1 MRSRASRVLWSL
13 PGLAIAGAACGNPA
27 IDDRIELL
35 GEENPNVPAGEFHRP
50 GQPCVLC
57 HSAYEG
63 DEPLMSVGGTIFA
76 DTEDTLPVADVQ
88 VVLTDAVGEQRIVN
102 TNCIGNFFITEDD
115 WMPQFPIAAE
125 IRYPL
130 YDEGGQV
137 ILNAEGEPDR
147 RQKTMDSFISRDGSC
162 ASCHTLDGRGL
173 ASTGWV
179 YCLAP
184 GDVNPFPP
192 VPDSCPG
199 EAP

>member
-1 MRSRASRVLWSL
+1 MKRGVSMVVA
-13 PGLAIAGAACGNPA
+13 LAAVACGNPA
-27 IDDRIELL
+27 IDQRIELL
-35 GEENPNVPAGEFHRP
+35 GEENPNVEPSEFHRP

-63 DEPLMSVGGTIFA
+63 ADPPISIGGTIFA
-76 DTEDTLPVADVQ
+76 DTEDTLPVENVE
-88 VVLTDAVGEQRIVN
+88 VVLTDAVGEQRVKS
-102 TNCIGNFFITEDD
+102 TNCIGNFFLTEEE
-115 WMPQFPIAAE
+115 WMPQYPVAAE

-130 YDEGGQV
+130 YDDTGSVVE
-137 ILNAEGEPDR
+137 NADGVPER

-162 ASCHTLDGRGL
+162 ATCHTLDGREL
-173 ASTGWV
+173 NSTGWI

-192 VPDSCPG
+192 VADTCPG